1 MKRKKAVKI
10 VIAVVLVAGIIIG
23 GIFAFF
29 SGGSASGAATSY
41 EVLDLTTG
49 SLQQSITGTG
59 TLAVAGTT
67 AITTPVEATIT
78 EYTVSAGDKVSAG
91 DAVAK
96 VHTSSMDSAI
106 ATLESEI
113 DSLDSTINNLSD
125 SLSTT
130 QTLSS
135 TLNGR
140 VKLLYAEAGDQV
152 ADIMAENGALMV
164 LSTDGKM
171 KLQIEAGDLEVG
183 DSVSVTAEETSYTGT
198 VVKVSSDTATITI
211 TDNGPSVGAEAAVY
225 DGDGTQI
232 GSGTLEISA
241 AVSVTADEG
250 TVSAVYVSENSKVYE
265 GTSLLYLKNIS
276 TTDAYERQVALRAE
290 KQEALES
297 AKLLQQSGEI
307 VSTVDGIVAEISG
320 QTGVSLQ
327 AGGQVLSLYSGAID
341 SLTVSVDEL
350 DIQSVEVGDSATVT
364 VDAIDDTTYN
374 ATVQSISQVGS
385 VNSGITSYSVVLQV
399 ETDELVKIGMNATA
413 TIIIE
418 ESENALLVPL
428 EALQSSQGE
437 QYVWLYTGS
446 LPEDS
451 SEDPG
456 TRTVVTT
463 GLSNDSYAEVLS
475 GLSEGDQVVVV
486 RTKSTSG
493 TSETSGEG
501 GFMGGMMGGDSMGDM
516 SQDGERGGSMGN
528 MPQGGGS
535 MGDMPQN

>member
-78 EYTVSAGDKVSAG
+78 EYTVSAGDRVSAG

-96 VHTSSMDSAI
+96 VDTSSMDSAI

-130 QTLSS
+130 QTVSS

-171 KLQIEAGDLEVG
+171 KLQIEARDLEVG